1 VTAMLFEIIEGMAF
15 LASMGALGW
24 LLCVLSAIS

>member
-1 VTAMLFEIIEGMAF
+1 MIAEIIEGIAF

-24 LLCVLSAIS
+24 LLCVLSAVS

>member
-1 VTAMLFEIIEGMAF
+1 MIAEIIEGLAF
-15 LASMGALGW
+15 LASMGALGY

>member
-1 VTAMLFEIIEGMAF
+1 MILEIIEGLAF

-24 LLCVLSAIS
+24 LLCVLSAVS

>member
-1 VTAMLFEIIEGMAF
+1 MIAEIIEGLAF

-24 LLCVLSAIS
+24 LLCVLSAVS

>member
-1 VTAMLFEIIEGMAF
+1 MIAEIIEGLAF
-15 LASMGALGW
+15 LASMGALVW

>member
-1 VTAMLFEIIEGMAF
+1 MIAEIIEGIAF

>member
-1 VTAMLFEIIEGMAF
+1 MIGEIIEGLAF

-24 LLCVLSAIS
+24 LLCVLSAVS

>member
-1 VTAMLFEIIEGMAF
+1 MIAEIIEGLAF